1 MSHMNTTLAIQLA
14 QSLSLIA
21 CILFAVWYVV
31 PWLESRSRTEALVP
45 LVWVRVMRNFALQ
58 LYSAQQAGFAVSEA
72 APLRLMLLRAGRFDM
87 PPPLLP

>member
-1 MSHMNTTLAIQLA
+1 MNTTLAILLA

-45 LVWVRVMRNFALQ
+45 LVWVHVMRNFALQ
-58 LYSAQQAGFAVSEA
+58 LYSAQQAVS
-72 APLRLMLLRAGRFDM
+72 PYPT
-87 PPPLLP
+87 PPATTTSSVMWSA